1 MTNLAS
7 DNRARKKLSI
17 AKIETLKNRMC
28 PAIREKFFFSFQK
41 KELINFIIH
50 FLQFIF
56 NLNLR
61 ISKDYQTLKRRT
73 F

>member
-17 AKIETLKNRMC
+17 AKIVTLKNRMC

-41 KELINFIIH
+41 KELINFH
-50 FLQFIF
+50 YTFFAVYFQLE
-56 NLNLR
+56 
-61 ISKDYQTLKRRT
+61 LKN